1 MERFQNSGILYFCPV
16 LFVSVMSI
24 SIAAIIMILT
34 ILLMIALSV
43 KFKRTA
49 GTQEPRMKFSKYLL
63 LISVVSFAVSI
74 AAGGNV
80 PLRLILDLTV
90 SIIPLMLATSVL
102 WEPLFAYRVMQMT
115 ALLEVCLI
123 VVRLLYLFGV
133 LGDCHDTIV
142 ISIIVVIV
150 LTFSSAYIGSFGRRV
165 YDVKS
170 LMMSCSVWTYLC
182 QGVEMVYLISYL
194 ALNLILLHICLMTSR
209 TAGLHVDV
217 VMIFLAMEF
226 FALGL
231 RILFESAFVIFRR
244 HEDIIVESMNLSQVE
259 TSASKSKVN
268 ELYKEIYE
276 RILLYFEMQK
286 PFLNHELTIND
297 LVSVVYSNKL
307 YISKSI
313 SMYTGR
319 NFCQFVNCY
328 RVRYSMDLFR
338 EQPNLKVSEL
348 AVLSGFN
355 TVVSFSTA
363 FRLFVNE
370 TPSDWCRKERSKLLK
385 MKK

>member
-1 MERFQNSGILYFCPV
+1 
-16 LFVSVMSI
+16 MSI

-34 ILLMIALSV
+34 LLLLIALSV
-43 KFKRTA
+43 KFKREA
-49 GTQEPRMKFSKYLL
+49 GTQEPRLQFSKYILL
-63 LISVVSFAVSI
+63 LGTVSFAVSV
-74 AAGGNV
+74 ADGGNV
-80 PLRLILDLTV
+80 SLRLVLDLTV
-90 SIIPLMLATSVL
+90 SIIPMMLATSVL
-102 WEPLFAYRVMQMT
+102 WEPQFAFRVMKMA
-115 ALLEVCLI
+115 ALFEVCLI
-123 VVRLLYLFGV
+123 IVRVLYLFGI
-133 LGDCHDTIV
+133 LSDCHDTIV
-142 ISIIVVIV
+142 ISIVVVIV
-150 LTFSSAYIGSFGRRV
+150 ITFSSAYIGAFGRRV

-170 LMMSCSVWTYLC
+170 LMMSCSVWSYLC
-182 QGVEMVYLISYL
+182 QGVEMVYLIVYL
-194 ALNLILLHICLMTSR
+194 ALNLLLLHVCLMTSR
-209 TAGLHVDV
+209 TYGFHVDL
-217 VMIFLAMEF
+217 VMVFLAMEL

-231 RILFESAFVIFRR
+231 RILFGSALVIFRR
-244 HEDIIVESMNLSQVE
+244 HEDIIVESMNLSQME

-276 RILLYFEMQK
+276 RILHYFEMQK

-313 SMYTGR
+313 SIYTGR

-328 RVRYSMDLFR
+328 RVKYSMELFR
-338 EQPNLKVSEL
+338 EHPDLKVSEL
-348 AVLSGFN
+348 ADLSGFN
-355 TVVSFSTA
+355 TVVSYSTA